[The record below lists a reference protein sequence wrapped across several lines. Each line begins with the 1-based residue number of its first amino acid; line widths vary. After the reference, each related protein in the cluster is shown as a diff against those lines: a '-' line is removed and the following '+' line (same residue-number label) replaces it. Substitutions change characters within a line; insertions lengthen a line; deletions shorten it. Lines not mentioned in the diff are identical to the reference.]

1 MSLRPAT
8 APVMPQSGL
17 ERLKNQQAATPEQEK
32 ARLKKA
38 AKEFES
44 FFMYQLLQNMRRTI
58 PDSPFAD
65 GSLLKG
71 GMGKE
76 TFTQMFDMELGKT
89 MATGGK
95 GSISEMLYRS
105 LEKYIDARYS
115 DTKLDQTVSHR
126 NDSHTPAIKLRDSD
140 GKQPVQ
146 IERSEPRTLETKP
159 AELPVPE
166 LRRPEVR
173 DSIMRD
179 YGDIIEAAAAENR
192 LDSALISSVIRA
204 ESNGDPSAVSRSG
217 AKGLMQLMDSTA
229 RDLGVGNSF
238 DPVENIRAGSR
249 YLAQMLK
256 RFGDLPTALAAYNA
270 GPGTVEKHGGI
281 PPYRETQQYVDRVTR
296 LFETTRRLA
305 AGDGRRR

>member
-1 MSLRPAT
+1 
-8 APVMPQSGL
+8 
-17 ERLKNQQAATPEQEK
+17 
-32 ARLKKA
+32 
-38 AKEFES
+38 
-44 FFMYQLLQNMRRTI
+44 MRRTI

-65 GSLLKG
+65 GALLQG

-89 MATGGK
+89 MASGGK

-115 DTKLDQTVSHR
+115 NKDLDQTVSHR
-126 NDSHTPAIKLRDSD
+126 NSSHAPPINLKDSEGTRPLRIE
-140 GKQPVQ
+140 QP
-146 IERSEPRTLETKP
+146 EPRPLENK
-159 AELPVPE
+159 AGDLPVPQS
-166 LRRPEVR
+166 RRPEVR
-173 DSIMRD
+173 DRIMRD
-179 YGDIIEAAAAENR
+179 FGDIIEAAAAENR

-204 ESNGDPSAVSRSG
+204 ESNGNPSAVSTAG

-229 RDLGVGNSF
+229 REMGVTNSF
-238 DPVENIRAGSR
+238 DPAENIRAGSR
-249 YLAQMLK
+249 YLAQMLD

-305 AGDGRRR
+305 GEDGPMR